1 MRTDNSFLKKTGFP
15 EFEPF
20 WDGERQ
26 QAANEKV
33 TGSVRLFLGLYR
45 TEEESARYF
54 NELRKIELP

>member
-1 MRTDNSFLKKTGFP
+1 MRASNSFLKNAGFP

-20 WDGERQ
+20 WDEERQ
-26 QAANEKV
+26 RSVNEKV

-54 NELRKIELP
+54 NKLRKIELP